1 MSWTPG
7 LVLWSLLFAAIG
19 AAGTWLARGYALR
32 RHLLDQPGDRRSH
45 AVATPRGGGI
55 AIALAFLVAIVAM
68 AARRPDEIVLLVCA
82 AIGLVLVSGIGWI
95 DDHRPLSPWSR
106 LAVHVLAAGWLMA
119 GVYLSGRG
127 GGAALGAFVA
137 ALVLVNV
144 WNFMDGI
151 DGLAA
156 SQAVLAGAGLAFLA
170 GTDALAVHLGLALIA
185 SIFGFLPFNFPRARI
200 FLGDVGS
207 GALGYALA
215 LLLAMSMHRLSTE
228 GGSTGAWLLVLLP
241 VSAFVLDA
249 GLTLSARVV
258 RGEKWW
264 TPHVQH
270 VYQRWARRLGGHPP
284 VTAAYAVWTLVA
296 CSGAAWLAGGERS
309 EIAMA
314 VSVWL
319 ASGIGLWCA
328 LRVRSADRAAN

>member
-1 MSWTPG
+1 MAWTPD
-7 LVLWSLLFAAIG
+7 LALWCLIFAGIG
-19 AAGTWLARGYALR
+19 AAGTWVARGYALR
-32 RHLLDQPGDRRSH
+32 SRLLDPPGERRSH
-45 AVATPRGGGI
+45 TVPTPRGGGI
-55 AIALAFLVAIVAM
+55 AIALAFLVAMVAM
-68 AARRPDEIVLLVCA
+68 AARRPDEIVLLACA
-82 AIGLVLVSGIGWI
+82 GIGLLLVSGIGWV

-127 GGAALGAFVA
+127 GPAALAAFSA

-151 DGLAA
+151 NGLAA
-156 SQAVLAGAGLAFLA
+156 TQAALVAACLAFLA
-170 GTDALAVHLGLALIA
+170 GTDALLVHLGLALIA

-215 LLLAMSMHRLSTE
+215 LLLAMTLHRLPAA
-228 GGSTGAWLLVLLP
+228 AWPLVLLP
-241 VSAFVLDA
+241 LSAFLLDA
-249 GLTLSARVV
+249 GLTLSARIVG
-258 RGEKWW
+258 GEKWW

-270 VYQRWARRLGGHPP
+270 VYQRLARRLGGHPP
-284 VTAAYAVWTLVA
+284 VTAAYAAWTVMTCA
-296 CSGAAWLAGGERS
+296 GAAWLAGGGPG
-309 EIAMA
+309 EIAMV

-319 ASGIGLWCA
+319 VSGIGLWRV
-328 LRVRSADRAAN
+328 LRVRSADPATN

>member
-1 MSWTPG
+1 MSWAQG
-7 LVLWSLLFAAIG
+7 LVLWCLIFGGIG
-19 AAGTWLARGYALR
+19 AAGTWIARGYALR
-32 RHLLDQPGDRRSH
+32 SRLLDPPGERRSH
-45 AVATPRGGGI
+45 TVPTPRGGGI
-55 AIALAFLVAIVAM
+55 AIALAFLVAMVAM
-68 AARRPDEIVLLVCA
+68 AARRPDEIVLLACA
-82 AIGLVLVSGIGWI
+82 AIGLVLVAGIGWI

-106 LAVHVLAAGWLMA
+106 LAVHALAAGWLMA

-127 GGAALGAFVA
+127 GAAAMAAFGA

-156 SQAVLAGAGLAFLA
+156 TQAALVAAGLSFLA
-170 GTDALAVHLGLALIA
+170 GTDAVLVHLALALMA

-215 LLLAMSMHRLSTE
+215 MLLAMALHRLPAA
-228 GGSTGAWLLVLLP
+228 AWPLVLLLP
-241 VSAFVLDA
+241 SAFLLDA
-249 GLTLSARVV
+249 GLTLSARIIG
-258 RGEKWW
+258 GEKWW

-284 VTAAYAVWTLVA
+284 VTIAFAAWTLAA
-296 CSGAAWLAGGERS
+296 CSGAAWLAGGERR
-309 EIAMA
+309 EIAMV

-319 ASGIGLWCA
+319 VSGVGLWRV
-328 LRVRSADRAAN
+328 LRVRAANPTTN